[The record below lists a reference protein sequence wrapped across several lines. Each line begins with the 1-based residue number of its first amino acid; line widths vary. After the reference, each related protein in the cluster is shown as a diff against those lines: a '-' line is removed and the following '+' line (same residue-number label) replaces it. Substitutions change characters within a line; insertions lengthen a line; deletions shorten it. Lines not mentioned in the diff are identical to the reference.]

1 MKKALSM
8 ILAAMT
14 AAALCAGCGNSG
26 QGTPQTQAPAAAASP
41 ESSAGQ
47 AEAGESSQAGPETPE
62 PEGSLKAAFITPQA
76 LGDGSVTDLSY
87 SGFTR
92 AAEEYGMETQV
103 VEVQVGEYEETLRS
117 MAQEGYGLLVCLQ
130 PELVDAVCTV
140 APEYPDTLFFSMNG
154 EIHDIPNVLGSA
166 NKEQEGS
173 YLAGVTAA
181 LMSETG
187 KIGAVIGQDMAQNNR
202 YAAGYE
208 DGAKAARPD
217 IQVSILY
224 AGTFEDPAKGKELA
238 LTLYNSGYD
247 VVYQVAAKT
256 GLGVFEAAKELGE
269 GHYVVGCDVDQS
281 PLLPGQVI
289 GSQITPYDT
298 WVYAAMKDY
307 GEGSF
312 AGGRTEA
319 FSMNRT
325 GGAGF
330 DFDSTGKITYKDGVK
345 EAVEDS
351 KEKIMSGEIVPE
363 SVREKDR

>member
-1 MKKALSM
+1 MKKVMTMAM
-8 ILAAMT
+8 AAVVAM
-14 AAALCAGCGNSG
+14 ALCGGCS
-26 QGTPQTQAPAAAASP
+26 SSS
-41 ESSAGQ
+41 ES
-47 AEAGESSQAGPETPE
+47 ESSQAETQAAAE
-62 PEGSLKAAFITPQA
+62 SETGGTEQEAEESEKSGELKAAFITPQA

-87 SGFTR
+87 EGFTR
-92 AAEEYGMETQV
+92 AAEEFGYDTQV

-130 PELVDAVCTV
+130 PELVDAICTV
-140 APEYPDTLFFSMNG
+140 APEYPDTMFFSMNG
-154 EIHDIPNVLGSA
+154 EINDIPNVLGSA

-173 YLAGVTAA
+173 YLAGMTAA

-217 IQVSILY
+217 IEVSIMY

-238 LTLYNSGYD
+238 LTLYNSDYD

-256 GLGVFEAAKELGE
+256 GLGVFEAAEELGD
-269 GHYVVGCDVDQS
+269 GHYVIGCDVDQS
-281 PLLPGQVI
+281 GELPGQVL

-307 GEGSF
+307 AEGTF
-312 AGGRTEA
+312 EGGHTEA

-325 GGAGF
+325 EGQGF
-330 DFDSTGKITYKDGVK
+330 EFDTTGEVTYKDGVK
-345 EAVEDS
+345 EAVEEA

-363 SVREKDR
+363 SVREKDK

>member
-1 MKKALSM
+1 MSR
-8 ILAAMT
+8 
-14 AAALCAGCGNSG
+14 G
-26 QGTPQTQAPAAAASP
+26 
-41 ESSAGQ
+41 
-47 AEAGESSQAGPETPE
+47 
-62 PEGSLKAAFITPQA
+62 
-76 LGDGSVTDLSY
+76 LGDVY
-87 SGFTR
+87 KR
-92 AAEEYGMETQV
+92 Q
-103 VEVQVGEYEETLRS
+103 
-117 MAQEGYGLLVCLQ
+117 LLVCLQ
-130 PELVDAVCTV
+130 PEMVDAICTV
-140 APEYPDTLFFSMNG
+140 APEYPDTKFFSMNG
-154 EIHDIPNVLGSA
+154 EINAIPNVLGSA

-208 DGAKAARPD
+208 DGAKAANPD
-217 IQVSILY
+217 IEVSIMY

-269 GHYVVGCDVDQS
+269 GHYVVGCDIDQS
-281 PLLPGQVI
+281 PLLPGQVV

-307 GEGSF
+307 AEGKF
-312 AGGRTEA
+312 EGGRTEA
-319 FSMNRT
+319 FSMKRT
-325 GGAGF
+325 DGAGF

-345 EAVEDS
+345 DMVEES

-363 SVREKDR
+363 SVREKDK

>member
-1 MKKALSM
+1 MKKGSM
-8 ILAAMT
+8 RILAAAMMVVLCSGCSAPKESTT
-14 AAALCAGCGNSG
+14 ATTA
-26 QGTPQTQAPAAAASP
+26 APAAT
-41 ESSAGQ
+41 
-47 AEAGESSQAGPETPE
+47 ETTAKKEE
-62 PEGSLKAAFITPQA
+62 PKKEEPKKENVRKAAFITPQA

-87 SGFTR
+87 AGFTK
-92 AAEEYGMETQV
+92 AAEEFGIETQV

-130 PELVDAVCTV
+130 PELVDAICMV
-140 APEYPDTLFFSMNG
+140 APEYPDTMFFSMNG
-154 EIHDIPNVLGSA
+154 EINDIPNVLGSA

-217 IQVSILY
+217 IEVSIMY

-256 GLGVFEAAKELGE
+256 GLGIFEAAKELGE
-269 GHYVVGCDVDQS
+269 GHYVIGCDVDQS

-298 WVYAAMKDY
+298 WVYAAMKDF
-307 GEGSF
+307 GEGNF
-312 AGGRTEA
+312 TGGKTEA

-325 GGAGF
+325 NGAGF
-330 DFDSTGKITYKDGVK
+330 ALDSTGKITYKDGVK
-345 EAVEDS
+345 EAVEEG
-351 KEKIMSGEIVPE
+351 KTKIMSGEIVPE
-363 SVREKDR
+363 SVREKDK

>member
-1 MKKALSM
+1 MKKVMTMAM
-8 ILAAMT
+8 AAVVAM
-14 AAALCAGCGNSG
+14 ALCGGCNS
-26 QGTPQTQAPAAAASP
+26 
-41 ESSAGQ
+41 SSGS
-47 AEAGESSQAGPETPE
+47 ESSQAETQASAAE
-62 PEGSLKAAFITPQA
+62 SGTEGTEQETQESEKSGELKAAFITPQA

-87 SGFTR
+87 EGFTR
-92 AAEEYGMETQV
+92 AAEEFGYETQV

-130 PELVDAVCTV
+130 PELVDAICTV
-140 APEYPDTLFFSMNG
+140 APEYPDTMFFSMNG
-154 EIHDIPNVLGSA
+154 EINDIPNVLGSA

-173 YLAGVTAA
+173 YLAGMTAA

-217 IQVSILY
+217 IEVSIMY

-238 LTLYNSGYD
+238 LTLYNSDYD

-256 GLGVFEAAKELGE
+256 GLGVFEAAEELGD
-269 GHYVVGCDVDQS
+269 GHYVIGCDVDQS
-281 PLLPGQVI
+281 GELPGQVL

-307 GEGSF
+307 AEGNF
-312 AGGRTEA
+312 GGSRTEA

-325 GGAGF
+325 EGQGF
-330 DFDSTGKITYKDGVK
+330 EFDTTGEVTYKDGVK
-345 EAVEDS
+345 EAVEEA

-363 SVREKDR
+363 SVREKDK

>member
-1 MKKALSM
+1 MKKATAA
-8 ILAAMT
+8 ILGAVAAMT
-14 AAALCAGCGNSG
+14 ILSACGSGSTAKDTAAA
-26 QGTPQTQAPAAAASP
+26 PQTEAVKTEASEAPKTA
-41 ESSAGQ
+41 
-47 AEAGESSQAGPETPE
+47 
-62 PEGSLKAAFITPQA
+62 LKAAFITPQA

-87 SGFTR
+87 SGFTK
-92 AAEEYGMETQV
+92 AAEEYGMDTQV

-130 PELVDAVCTV
+130 PEMVDAICT
-140 APEYPDTLFFSMNG
+140 TKFFSMNG
-154 EIHDIPNVLGSA
+154 EINDIPNVLGSA

-208 DGAKAARPD
+208 DGAKAANPD
-217 IQVSILY
+217 IEVSIMY

-269 GHYVVGCDVDQS
+269 GHYVVGCDIDQS
-281 PLLPGQVI
+281 PLLPGQVV

-307 GEGSF
+307 AEGKF
-312 AGGRTEA
+312 EGGRTEA
-319 FSMNRT
+319 FSMKRT
-325 GGAGF
+325 DGAGF

-345 EAVEDS
+345 DMVEES

-363 SVREKDR
+363 SVREKDK